1 MKQEDLHFKVSS
13 GLKNLI
19 GRELITDQYIAIFEL
34 VKNGYDAGASKVDVI
49 FENTKTI
56 NDSKILIIDNG
67 SGMSLDDINNKWLFV
82 AFSEK
87 NIKKIDIEALSH
99 SEYYLSSMISIIEY
113 IEKVSK
119 VDSITLSEKDIE
131 DLKDGIFWILDS
143 VPRAIFLCNM
153 NLETHGVIHIL
164 KMLEVKLER
173 LNTLTD
179 NEEYNNYS
187 DKVKEFFQDDFKP
200 FLNDKVLP
208 SMDMVLQDAKI
219 NAIIIFANN
228 INENNA
234 LYKIGTLPKFQPFI
248 IEILD
253 EVVDKLQTGK
263 DKEAFIY
270 AEKFSHIV
278 GLSFSV
284 LSKVAEICSIDYSN
298 IKIDNIS
305 LLDSIN
311 DFNSMM
317 NNLLEAFSNEDY
329 ISIADLLEYEIK
341 EKIENIMDYT
351 PLLEEYI
358 ERLNV

>member
-1 MKQEDLHFKVSS
+1 MKIFINGKELSATLENEKNAYEV
-13 GLKNLI
+13 LKPVEEWCNSNSFLI
-19 GRELITDQYIAIFEL
+19 NRILIDEKEMSPYIDEEYKNIAIE
-34 VKNGYDAGASKVDVI
+34 
-49 FENTKTI
+49 
-56 NDSKILIIDNG
+56 
-67 SGMSLDDINNKWLFV
+67 
-82 AFSEK
+82 

-208 SMDMVLQDAKI
+208 SMYMVLQDAKI

-263 DKEAFIY
+263 DREAFIY
-270 AEKFSHIV
+270 AEKFSRIV

>member
-1 MKQEDLHFKVSS
+1 MKIFINGKELSATLENEKNAYEV
-13 GLKNLI
+13 LKPVEEWCNSNSFLI
-19 GRELITDQYIAIFEL
+19 NRILIDEKEMSPYIDEEYKNIAIE
-34 VKNGYDAGASKVDVI
+34 
-49 FENTKTI
+49 
-56 NDSKILIIDNG
+56 
-67 SGMSLDDINNKWLFV
+67 
-82 AFSEK
+82 

-234 LYKIGTLPKFQPFI
+234 LYKIGTLPKFQSFI

>member
-1 MKQEDLHFKVSS
+1 MKIFINGKELSATLENEKNAYEV
-13 GLKNLI
+13 LKPVEEWCNSNSFLI
-19 GRELITDQYIAIFEL
+19 NRILIDEKEMSPYIDEEYKNIAIE
-34 VKNGYDAGASKVDVI
+34 
-49 FENTKTI
+49 
-56 NDSKILIIDNG
+56 
-67 SGMSLDDINNKWLFV
+67 
-82 AFSEK
+82 

-113 IEKVSK
+113 IEKISK

-131 DLKDGIFWILDS
+131 YLKDGIFWILDS

-234 LYKIGTLPKFQPFI
+234 LYKIGTLPKFQSFI

-317 NNLLEAFSNEDY
+317 NNLLDAFSNEDY

>member
-1 MKQEDLHFKVSS
+1 MKIFINGKELSATLENEKNAYEI
-13 GLKNLI
+13 LKPVEEWCNSNSFLI
-19 GRELITDQYIAIFEL
+19 NRILIDEKEMSPYIDEEYKTIAIE
-34 VKNGYDAGASKVDVI
+34 
-49 FENTKTI
+49 
-56 NDSKILIIDNG
+56 
-67 SGMSLDDINNKWLFV
+67 
-82 AFSEK
+82 

-113 IEKVSK
+113 IEKISK

-305 LLDSIN
+305 LLDSIS

>member
-1 MKQEDLHFKVSS
+1 MKIFINGKELSATLENEKNAYEV
-13 GLKNLI
+13 LKPVEEWCNSNSFLI
-19 GRELITDQYIAIFEL
+19 NRILIDEKEMSPYIDEEYKNIAIE
-34 VKNGYDAGASKVDVI
+34 
-49 FENTKTI
+49 
-56 NDSKILIIDNG
+56 
-67 SGMSLDDINNKWLFV
+67 
-82 AFSEK
+82 
-87 NIKKIDIEALSH
+87 NIKKIDIETLSH

-113 IEKVSK
+113 IEKISK

-131 DLKDGIFWILDS
+131 DLKEGIFWILDS
-143 VPRAIFLCNM
+143 IPRAIFLCNM

-317 NNLLEAFSNEDY
+317 NNLLDAFSNEDY

>member
-1 MKQEDLHFKVSS
+1 MKIFINGKELSATLENEKNAYEV
-13 GLKNLI
+13 LKPVEEWCNSNSFLI
-19 GRELITDQYIAIFEL
+19 NRILMDEKEMSPYIDEEYKTIAIE
-34 VKNGYDAGASKVDVI
+34 
-49 FENTKTI
+49 
-56 NDSKILIIDNG
+56 
-67 SGMSLDDINNKWLFV
+67 
-82 AFSEK
+82 

-317 NNLLEAFSNEDY
+317 NNLLDAFSNEDY

>member
-1 MKQEDLHFKVSS
+1 MKIFINGK
-13 GLKNLI
+13 
-19 GRELITDQYIAIFEL
+19 ELSATL
-34 VKNGYDAGASKVDVI
+34 
-49 FENTKTI
+49 EN
-56 NDSKILIIDNG
+56 
-67 SGMSLDDINNKWLFV
+67 
-82 AFSEK
+82 EK
-87 NIKKIDIEALSH
+87 NAYEVLKPVEEWCNSNSFLINRVLIDEKEMSPYIDEEYKKIPIENIKTIDIEALSH
-99 SEYYLSSMISIIEY
+99 SEYYLSSIMSIMEY
-113 IEKVSK
+113 IENISK
-119 VDSITLSEKDIE
+119 TDSATLSEKDIE
-131 DLKDGIFWILDS
+131 ALKDGIFWILDS
-143 VPRAIFLCNM
+143 IPRAIFLCNM

-173 LNTLTD
+173 LNALTD
-179 NEEYNNYS
+179 NEEYDNYS
-187 DKVKEFFQDDFKP
+187 DKVKEFFQDDLKP
-200 FLNDKVLP
+200 FLNDKVIP
-208 SMDMVLQDAKI
+208 TMNFVLEDAKI
-219 NAIIIFANN
+219 NAIIIFAND
-228 INENNA
+228 INKNNA

-278 GLSFSV
+278 GLAFSI

-298 IKIDNIS
+298 IKMDNIS

-311 DFNSMM
+311 DFNAMM
-317 NNLLEAFSNEDY
+317 KNLLDAFSNEDY

-351 PLLEEYI
+351 PILEEYI

>member
-1 MKQEDLHFKVSS
+1 MKIFINGKELSATLENEKNAYEV
-13 GLKNLI
+13 LKPVEEWCNSNSFLI
-19 GRELITDQYIAIFEL
+19 NRILIDEKEMSPYIDEEYKNIAIE
-34 VKNGYDAGASKVDVI
+34 
-49 FENTKTI
+49 
-56 NDSKILIIDNG
+56 
-67 SGMSLDDINNKWLFV
+67 
-82 AFSEK
+82 

-179 NEEYNNYS
+179 NEEYDNYS

-234 LYKIGTLPKFQPFI
+234 LYKIGTLPKFQSFI

-317 NNLLEAFSNEDY
+317 NNLLDAFSNEDY

-358 ERLNV
+358 ERFNV

>member
-1 MKQEDLHFKVSS
+1 MKIFINGKELSATLENEKNAYEV
-13 GLKNLI
+13 LKPVEEWCNSNSFLI
-19 GRELITDQYIAIFEL
+19 NRILIDEKEMSPYIEEEYKNIAIE
-34 VKNGYDAGASKVDVI
+34 
-49 FENTKTI
+49 
-56 NDSKILIIDNG
+56 
-67 SGMSLDDINNKWLFV
+67 
-82 AFSEK
+82 

-119 VDSITLSEKDIE
+119 VDSVTLSEKDIE
-131 DLKDGIFWILDS
+131 DLKYGIFWILDS

-153 NLETHGVIHIL
+153 NLETYGVIHIL

-179 NEEYNNYS
+179 NEEYNNYF

-219 NAIIIFANN
+219 NAIIIFASN

-317 NNLLEAFSNEDY
+317 NNLLDAFSNEDY

>member
-1 MKQEDLHFKVSS
+1 MKIFINGKELSATLENEKNAYEV
-13 GLKNLI
+13 LKPVEEWCNSNSFLI
-19 GRELITDQYIAIFEL
+19 NR
-34 VKNGYDAGASKVDVI
+34 
-49 FENTKTI
+49 
-56 NDSKILIIDNG
+56 ILIDEKEMSPYIDEEYKN
-67 SGMSLDDINNKWLFV
+67 I
-82 AFSEK
+82 EIE

>member
-1 MKQEDLHFKVSS
+1 MKIFINGKELSATLENEKNAYEV
-13 GLKNLI
+13 LKPVEEWCNSNSFLI
-19 GRELITDQYIAIFEL
+19 NRILIDEKEMSPYIEEEYKNIAIE
-34 VKNGYDAGASKVDVI
+34 
-49 FENTKTI
+49 
-56 NDSKILIIDNG
+56 
-67 SGMSLDDINNKWLFV
+67 
-82 AFSEK
+82 

-153 NLETHGVIHIL
+153 NLETYGVIHIL

-179 NEEYNNYS
+179 NEEYNNYF

-317 NNLLEAFSNEDY
+317 NNLLDAFSNEDY

>member
-1 MKQEDLHFKVSS
+1 MKIFINGKELFATLENEKNAYEV
-13 GLKNLI
+13 LKPVEEWCNSNSFLI
-19 GRELITDQYIAIFEL
+19 NRILIDEKEMSPYIDEEYKTIAIE
-34 VKNGYDAGASKVDVI
+34 
-49 FENTKTI
+49 
-56 NDSKILIIDNG
+56 
-67 SGMSLDDINNKWLFV
+67 
-82 AFSEK
+82 

-187 DKVKEFFQDDFKP
+187 DKVKEFFQDDFLA
-200 FLNDKVLP
+200 FLNKQEVFLIYCFAY
-208 SMDMVLQDAKI
+208 AKI

-317 NNLLEAFSNEDY
+317 NNLLDAFSNEDY

>member
-1 MKQEDLHFKVSS
+1 MKIFINGKELSATLENEKNAYEV
-13 GLKNLI
+13 LKPVEEWCNSNSFLI
-19 GRELITDQYIAIFEL
+19 NRILIDEKEMSPYIDEEYKNIAIE
-34 VKNGYDAGASKVDVI
+34 
-49 FENTKTI
+49 
-56 NDSKILIIDNG
+56 
-67 SGMSLDDINNKWLFV
+67 
-82 AFSEK
+82 

-179 NEEYNNYS
+179 NEEYDNYS

-208 SMDMVLQDAKI
+208 SMDIVLQDAKI

-317 NNLLEAFSNEDY
+317 NNLLDAFSNEDY

>member
-1 MKQEDLHFKVSS
+1 MKIFINGKELSATLENEKNAYEV
-13 GLKNLI
+13 LKPVEEWCNSNSFLI
-19 GRELITDQYIAIFEL
+19 NRILIDEKEMSPYIDEEYKNIAIE
-34 VKNGYDAGASKVDVI
+34 
-49 FENTKTI
+49 
-56 NDSKILIIDNG
+56 
-67 SGMSLDDINNKWLFV
+67 
-82 AFSEK
+82 

-234 LYKIGTLPKFQPFI
+234 LYKIGTLPKFHPFI

-311 DFNSMM
+311 DFNLMM